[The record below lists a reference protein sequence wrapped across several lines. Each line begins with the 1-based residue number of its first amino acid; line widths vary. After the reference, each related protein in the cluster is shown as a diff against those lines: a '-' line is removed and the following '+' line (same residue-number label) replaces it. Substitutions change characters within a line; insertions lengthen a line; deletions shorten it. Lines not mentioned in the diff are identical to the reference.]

1 MSYINDA
8 LRRAQKDKDNR
19 YEPFGGV
26 IAPSP
31 EGPERRRKR
40 RAMFG
45 AAVALVVLVFAALL
59 FVVYGLQQPSGQK
72 KGARLPEATVAEKT
86 APKAEEKT
94 VRPPEGPTG
103 TRRADAGYPPSAEPR
118 GAQPQ
123 VTEAEKPL
131 PKAAE
136 EAFRKPNAPPA
147 KRKADVRQQPS
158 ARPKGALV
166 PEDRVAEKPAPKA
179 VERAV
184 RPPEGPP
191 EMRDADVRYQEA
203 LIAQWAGDLRQAE
216 ALYEKVLALDPG
228 HVQALNNLGV
238 IYMGQ
243 KKREKAIAVFGRAV
257 VLKKDYVDPYYN
269 LACLYAQTNEI
280 DESLWYLKVA
290 AAIDGGVINW
300 VKKDADM
307 KNVAA
312 SPEFK
317 KLMEGQKN

>member
-8 LRRAQKDKDNR
+8 LRKAQKDKDNR
-19 YEPFGGV
+19 YKRFGGV

-31 EGPERRRKR
+31 EGPNRPRKR
-40 RAMFG
+40 RAIVG
-45 AAVALVVLVFAALL
+45 AIAALAILASAVLL
-59 FVVYGLQQPSGQK
+59 FAVYGL
-72 KGARLPEATVAEKT
+72 
-86 APKAEEKT
+86 
-94 VRPPEGPTG
+94 
-103 TRRADAGYPPSAEPR
+103 
-118 GAQPQ
+118 
-123 VTEAEKPL
+123 
-131 PKAAE
+131 
-136 EAFRKPNAPPA
+136 
-147 KRKADVRQQPS
+147 QQPS
-158 ARPKGALV
+158 ARPKGA
-166 PEDRVAEKPAPKA
+166 PPPPATVAEKPSPKA
-179 VERAV
+179 AERAV

-191 EMRDADVRYQEA
+191 AVSEADVRYQEA
-203 LIAQWAGDLRQAE
+203 LIAQRTGDLRRAE

-228 HVQALNNLGV
+228 HVRTLNNLGV

-243 KKREKAIAVFGRAV
+243 KKRGKAIAVFGRAV

-317 KLMEGQKN
+317 KIMEGQKN